1 MTSVD
6 GHIRFAFLSK
16 GSSVGA
22 PLIRMNL
29 PRGHMLR
36 GESHLMLRAE
46 PIAWFRIQH
55 FFNTESLRLS
65 GYQRLWTHPGLA
77 MCLFIAG
84 SRHAEWSCQIIV
96 VDSSGLV
103 YTISGKVL
111 SGDPSYFCCEGL
123 PTNERPLSGKWSTL
137 PNITRDGFEYPRQ
150 EHAAVLVGD
159 EMYVLGGILP
169 WDGKE
174 YATTNIVQ
182 KYNMITGTWTE
193 TAPMPAALNHA
204 NVAVVDDK
212 IYYLGG
218 LEAVDETYW
227 NATGKSAVYDPA
239 TDEWTVLPSMP
250 EGREIGSA
258 ATLVVDDTI
267 YLPGGLAYTNITY
280 DQEGTVS
287 RFTSYNVRTQEWTTL
302 PDLPAPRDHAGKGI
316 YQDMLYILGGRE
328 FGNKNVV
335 STVFGFNLT
344 SHQWSTAY
352 EPMPIARG
360 GVASATIGSQT
371 FMAGGEGDRRTPTA
385 VFPEMQA
392 YDAAKNTWI
401 DYADMPLP
409 IHGSD
414 AVVYKGEIVIPGGG
428 IVTGATL
435 TPVVQTFKPPIRD
448 LGEKSMTLMVML
460 HNLQCEYQL
469 SKKQQTSNKPPMA
482 STAEDVS
489 AVPSPA
495 ENNDAGVTTLVSS
508 PNDIQIL
515 PELTATRLGAA
526 NRVSGNA
533 GSSLQEMMFAAND
546 RHIMPVMFDGYA
558 HDDFSATSIEWF
570 GSDSQ
575 AAPFSVDMSNMS
587 GLGKLPWSPPNTNYS
602 ETNFDIPY
610 PIEHTTD
617 ASANLPSTSQFELN
631 LPLSPTGPMRDIYD
645 EKMWEEVS
653 PKTIANGVGVKDQS
667 PRIDFS
673 LTAIFSPQ
681 RQRLGNLS
689 PTQQDEVDGIF
700 RRLSDAQSQMS
711 YGLGS
716 EQYDSTQSRWYWS
729 DTALM
734 EKYKSVMAFGFQALA
749 ARSLPSAGSEVSKKA
764 ISRLRM
770 ALSSRDAVQRS
781 PDTLLKMQT
790 ILAMMTISE
799 QIDDK
804 IHTELLSYAVSCAR
818 SRRFMNRDSVYM
830 TMAKEEEYLARR
842 SLWYLYSMEVVHSI
856 RHGMPPILTPDWTDY
871 ALPKVGKDT
880 DWLLIQCQHAN
891 ALSSAV
897 NTLYS
902 SRALC
907 QTVAERERNL
917 MQAHK
922 ALESWRTG
930 LPIHL
935 QNIHRHETGYVT
947 LDDQKTRH
955 LTLTMVR
962 KYHEAIFIIF
972 FPWTG
977 SQSKGL
983 ISEHYRKK
991 SMELCVKSAQAVLA
1005 IAARI
1010 ASCDILGG
1018 ELINLIAVS
1027 ICVTFLDIV
1036 SSGSK
1041 KSLPYLTDALKLT
1054 QLAQKSGNF
1063 DGPRFERSD

>member
-1 MTSVD
+1 MCKSKKVRCD
-6 GHIRFAFLSK
+6 G
-16 GSSVGA
+16 
-22 PLIRMNL
+22 
-29 PRGHMLR
+29 
-36 GESHLMLRAE
+36 
-46 PIAWFRIQH
+46 
-55 FFNTESLRLS
+55 
-65 GYQRLWTHPGLA
+65 
-77 MCLFIAG
+77 
-84 SRHAEWSCQIIV
+84 
-96 VDSSGLV
+96 
-103 YTISGKVL
+103 
-111 SGDPSYFCCEGL
+111 
-123 PTNERPLSGKWSTL
+123 
-137 PNITRDGFEYPRQ
+137 
-150 EHAAVLVGD
+150 
-159 EMYVLGGILP
+159 
-169 WDGKE
+169 
-174 YATTNIVQ
+174 
-182 KYNMITGTWTE
+182 GT
-193 TAPMPAALNHA
+193 PCRYCN
-204 NVAVVDDK
+204 
-212 IYYLGG
+212 
-218 LEAVDETYW
+218 
-227 NATGKSAVYDPA
+227 
-239 TDEWTVLPSMP
+239 
-250 EGREIGSA
+250 
-258 ATLVVDDTI
+258 
-267 YLPGGLAYTNITY
+267 
-280 DQEGTVS
+280 
-287 RFTSYNVRTQEWTTL
+287 
-302 PDLPAPRDHAGKGI
+302 
-316 YQDMLYILGGRE
+316 
-328 FGNKNVV
+328 
-335 STVFGFNLT
+335 
-344 SHQWSTAY
+344 
-352 EPMPIARG
+352 
-360 GVASATIGSQT
+360 
-371 FMAGGEGDRRTPTA
+371 
-385 VFPEMQA
+385 
-392 YDAAKNTWI
+392 
-401 DYADMPLP
+401 
-409 IHGSD
+409 
-414 AVVYKGEIVIPGGG
+414 
-428 IVTGATL
+428 
-435 TPVVQTFKPPIRD
+435 
-448 LGEKSMTLMVML
+448 L

-533 GSSLQEMMFAAND
+533 GSSLQEMMFATND

-653 PKTIANGVGVKDQS
+653 PKIAVRNLPGTVDATLILRQ
-667 PRIDFS
+667 
-673 LTAIFSPQ
+673 LLM

-734 EKYKSVMAFGFQALA
+734 EKCKSACFEEPLGIPTFLTRSHFDNYVQQARESPSIEGLAVIPLIDSVMAFGFQALA
-749 ARSLPSAGSEVSKKA
+749 ARSLPSAGSE
-764 ISRLRM
+764 
-770 ALSSRDAVQRS
+770 RS